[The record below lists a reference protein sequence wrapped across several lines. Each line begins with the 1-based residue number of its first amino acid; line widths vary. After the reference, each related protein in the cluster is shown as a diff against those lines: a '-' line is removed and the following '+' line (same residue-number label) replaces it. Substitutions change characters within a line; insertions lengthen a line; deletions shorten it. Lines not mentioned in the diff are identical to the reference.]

1 MIELFGILLILF
13 LVLVGI
19 KVVGL
24 ITWTGVLF
32 GMLILIIAVMF
43 IAASLDTY

>member
-1 MIELFGILLILF
+1 MIELLGILLILF

-19 KVVGL
+19 KFAGL
-24 ITWTGVLF
+24 ITWAGVSF

>member
-19 KVVGL
+19 KVAGL